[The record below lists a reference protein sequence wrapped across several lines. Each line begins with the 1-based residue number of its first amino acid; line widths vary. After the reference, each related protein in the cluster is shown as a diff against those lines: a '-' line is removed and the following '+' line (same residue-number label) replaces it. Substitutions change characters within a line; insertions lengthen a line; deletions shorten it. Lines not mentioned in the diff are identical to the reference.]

1 MATLEPRKTKSGK
14 TYRIRLSDGEHPDR
28 PRIGLGKC
36 TKRQAQTAKRNVEH
50 LIRAKTS
57 GDPMDQSVADWLAN
71 TPDSLRNRLEALS
84 LAKPRVRVE
93 VPSVEALADEFIA
106 ARADVKESTRTGYR
120 QVKTD
125 LVEFF
130 DADKP
135 IDTITPADAKQFKIH
150 LGTKRGLAVGTVNRR
165 CRRAKQFFAFAVD
178 SRYLSES
185 PFAKVK
191 AGQSVNSDNFAFIDQ
206 ETTERLIEAAPDAQ
220 WRVIIA
226 LARYGGLRIP
236 SELLPL
242 RWSHVLW
249 DQKKIHITSPK
260 TEHQNKPGRIIPL
273 FPELETILA
282 EAYELAEAGDTY
294 IITRYRDTT
303 QNLRTTLKRIIRNAG
318 VTPWPRLFQ
327 NLRSSRITEL
337 DERTSAKAMDLW
349 FGNTAAVRR
358 AHYLQ
363 TTEEDYRRA
372 VQPASKDTPDKW
384 GQKRGLNRGQSQS
397 AANRSDK
404 RSEGRQATKPLET
417 PTQCDTNKKDAS
429 HCGRRRMARVGLEPT
444 RPGGQGILSP
454 QRLPIP
460 PPGQTVHDTHLPAFV
475 NHRVSNGRIRRVSV
489 EIRMLRSCHNL
500 FVADGC
506 YVPTMAW
513 EYAYENISTE

>member
-1 MATLEPRKTKSGK
+1 MATVEPRKTKSGK

-36 TKRQAQTAKRNVEH
+36 TKRQAETAKRNVES

-57 GDPMDQSVADWLAN
+57 GDPMEQSTADWLAN
-71 TPDSLRNRLEALS
+71 VPDALRDRLEALS

-93 VPSVEALADEFIA
+93 VPTVAALADKFIA

-120 QVKTD
+120 QVKSD

-130 DADKP
+130 KTDRP

-150 LGTKRGLAVGTVNRR
+150 LGTKRKLASGTVNRR

-178 SRYLSES
+178 SRYLPES

-191 AGQSVNSDNFAFIDQ
+191 AGQSVNSDNFAFIDP
-206 ETTERLIEAAPDAQ
+206 ETTERLIEAAPDVQ

-226 LARYGGLRIP
+226 MARYAGLRIP
-236 SELLPL
+236 SELLSL
-242 RWSHVLW
+242 KWSDVLW
-249 DQKKIHITSPK
+249 DQKRINITSPK
-260 TEHQNKPGRIIPL
+260 TAHQGKPERVLPL

-282 EAYELAEAGDTY
+282 EAYELAAPGDTF
-294 IITRYRDTT
+294 IITRYRDVK
-303 QNLRTTLKRIIRNAG
+303 QNLRTTFQKIIRRAG

-337 DERTSAKAMDLW
+337 AEIFPAHVLDSW
-349 FGNTAAVRR
+349 FGNTETVRE

-363 TTEEDYRRA
+363 TTAEHYDRA
-372 VQPASKDTPDKW
+372 TEPTAESTPEKW
-384 GQKRGLNRGQSQS
+384 GQKRGLNRGQSLH
-397 AANRSDK
+397 AATRSDQ
-404 RSEGRQATKPLET
+404 RSKGRQATEPLKT
-417 PTQCDTNKKDAS
+417 STHRGPAKKDAP
-429 HCGRRRMARVGLEPT
+429 HCERRRMARVGLEPT

-454 QRLPIP
+454 QRLPFRHRASYYTIN
-460 PPGQTVHDTHLPAFV
+460 TCELLSILTNPA
-475 NHRVSNGRIRRVSV
+475 RTDYRDS
-489 EIRMLRSCHNL
+489 
-500 FVADGC
+500 ATDG
-506 YVPTMAW
+506 
-513 EYAYENISTE
+513 